1 MIAAPRRL
9 AAALCACAG
18 IAAACL
24 FAKAAPPAPAPG
36 HKPTV
41 WLIGDSTVRNG
52 SFDNGATA
60 GQWGWGH
67 LLHYYF
73 DPSKVNVVNDAMGG
87 TSSKSYQDSPT
98 LWPLVLP
105 KIQPGDYVLMQF
117 GHNDGPASLKGN
129 GDETAP
135 DTGRGARAGAVK
147 HSFGW
152 YMRQYIEQ
160 VKAKGATP
168 IVCSLIPRNHWGDD
182 GKVMRNTNDYALW
195 AKQAAEQDHALFI
208 PLNDLIADKYDQLGR
223 DKVEKVLFN
232 VDRNGRAEGVHPNWK
247 GATLNAQCV
256 VEGIRQLDCPLKN
269 DLLAEPKVPDQ
280 PDLTTNE
287 HGELGPDEKGA
298 TAKWESGAARRAAAA
313 SQPGRP

>member
-1 MIAAPRRL
+1 MFATSRRL
-9 AAALCACAG
+9 AAALFACAG
-18 IAAACL
+18 LAAAGL
-24 FAKAAPPAPAPG
+24 FANAAPPAPATG

-129 GDETAP
+129 GDDTAE
-135 DTGRGARAGAVK
+135 DTGRGAQPGALK

-160 VKAKGATP
+160 IKAKGATP
-168 IVCSLIPRNHWGDD
+168 IVCSLIPRNRWGNDD
-182 GKVMRNTNDYALW
+182 KVMRNTNDYALW

-232 VDRNGRAEGVHPNWK
+232 VDNSGRAEGTHPNWK

-256 VEGIRQLDCPLKN
+256 VEGIKQLDCPLKN
-269 DLLAEPKVPDQ
+269 DLLADPKVPDQ
-280 PDLTTNE
+280 PDITTSE

-298 TAKWESGAARRAAAA
+298 TAKWESGAARRAAAT